1 MTTTIKRLTIQG
13 FKSFRRKASLP
24 FYPGFTA
31 IVGENGA
38 GKSNIFD
45 ALAFVMGRRSRSLRA
60 ERMEQLLHCPP
71 GGEPV
76 PEAEVALVLDNRS
89 GVFDQFLSTP
99 ADELVLSRRIT
110 PASSTYRIQGRVAS
124 AKAVQALLSHASID
138 PDGYHIVE
146 QGMVVDVLERS
157 PKRRREI
164 LAEVAGVA
172 AYEERKAKA
181 IAELGQVKERL
192 NTSRILLAERRRR
205 LAELHREREAALE
218 YQALSEERDRLAA
231 TLRFHR
237 WETLGKA
244 LERAQ
249 AQADRAR
256 EEVAELAAQVDRL
269 DREIEAR
276 ERKLGAQSQVE
287 DEATAELIRKV
298 ERLRGDLSAK
308 EADARA
314 RARELASLRETI
326 QDLQRY
332 VGSRDTPPEPVA
344 ALLELAWPGIH
355 GTLGGLVR
363 PREGLELALETAW
376 GGHRHDLVVESRDLA
391 LKCVRYLKEK
401 GLGRAR
407 FLPLDRLTVPR
418 VSAKAREALR
428 LPGVIGLAIELV
440 EYPPEIEPAVRYVL
454 SDTVVAETLEAV
466 RELQGVRVVTLDGDL
481 LERGGAIVGGAP
493 KARRRGPD
501 LTGKREQL
509 KQLEQELARIRKEI
523 EVLSGELSRAEAAL
537 HEHSRKLAQAK
548 AARSSAESKLLE
560 LRERRKKVYLALE
573 RKRAALSRHE
583 REAAE
588 LSGELSALGEVEEPP
603 GGAVPGTPD
612 VLQARLR
619 QAERRLAELGP
630 VNLRAIEEYDAFL
643 AEFQAFKDRVRT
655 LEREKEE
662 IEHFIGEL
670 EQKKREKF
678 FATLE
683 AVSAELNLLF
693 QRLFGGGEAG
703 LKLAEEGNIDSGLLV
718 YARPPGKEPRL
729 LDALSGGEKT
739 LVAIAFVL
747 ALAAG
752 RPAPFYLLDEVDAA
766 LDRANSERLARLLK
780 EFAREAQVIVISHN
794 EELIRHADR
803 VYGVTMRGG
812 ASEVVAMEL
821 VADGSR

>member
-1 MTTTIKRLTIQG
+1 
-13 FKSFRRKASLP
+13 
-24 FYPGFTA
+24 
-31 IVGENGA
+31 
-38 GKSNIFD
+38 
-45 ALAFVMGRRSRSLRA
+45 
-60 ERMEQLLHCPP
+60 
-71 GGEPV
+71 
-76 PEAEVALVLDNRS
+76 
-89 GVFDQFLSTP
+89 
-99 ADELVLSRRIT
+99 
-110 PASSTYRIQGRVAS
+110 
-124 AKAVQALLSHASID
+124 
-138 PDGYHIVE
+138 VE
-146 QGMVVDVLERS
+146 
-157 PKRRREI
+157 
-164 LAEVAGVA
+164 
-172 AYEERKAKA
+172 
-181 IAELGQVKERL
+181 
-192 NTSRILLAERRRR
+192 
-205 LAELHREREAALE
+205 
-218 YQALSEERDRLAA
+218 
-231 TLRFHR
+231 
-237 WETLGKA
+237 
-244 LERAQ
+244 
-249 AQADRAR
+249 
-256 EEVAELAAQVDRL
+256 ELAAQVDRL

-276 ERKLGAQSQVE
+276 ERKLGGQPQAE

-298 ERLRGDLSAK
+298 ERLRGELSAR
-308 EADARA
+308 EAEARA
-314 RARELASLRETI
+314 RAREISSLRETI
-326 QDLQRY
+326 QELRRY
-332 VGSRDTPPEPVA
+332 LGSRDTPPESVA
-344 ALLELAWPGIH
+344 ALLGLSWPGIH
-355 GTLGGLVR
+355 GTLGQLVQ
-363 PREGLELALETAW
+363 PREGLELALEAAW
-376 GGHRHDLVVESRDLA
+376 GGHRHDLVVDSRDLA

-407 FLPLDRLTVPR
+407 FLPLDRLSVPR

-440 EYPPEIEPAVRYVL
+440 EFPSEIEPAVRYVL
-454 SDTVVAETLEAV
+454 SDTLVAETLEAV

-501 LTGKREQL
+501 LVGKREQL
-509 KQLEQELARIRKEI
+509 KRLEWELSRLRKEI
-523 EVLSGELSRAEAAL
+523 ETLSGELSRAEATL

-560 LRERRKKVYLALE
+560 LRERRKRAYLALE
-573 RKRAALSRHE
+573 RKRAALSRYE

-588 LSGELSALGEVEEPP
+588 LSGELSALGEVEEPL
-603 GGAVPGTPD
+603 GGAIPGTPD

-630 VNLRAIEEYDAFL
+630 VNLRAIEEYEGFL
-643 AEFQAFKDRVRT
+643 AEFQAFKERVRT

-662 IEHFIGEL
+662 IERFIGEL

-683 AVSAELNLLF
+683 AVSAELNRLF

-703 LKLAEEGNIDSGLLV
+703 LELAEEGNIDSGLLV

-739 LVAIAFVL
+739 LVAVAFVL

-821 VADGSR
+821 VADGNR

>member
-1 MTTTIKRLTIQG
+1 MNTAIKRLSVQG
-13 FKSFRRKASLP
+13 FKSFRRKTALP

-60 ERMEQLLHCPP
+60 ERVEQLLHCPP

-76 PEAEVALVLDNRS
+76 PEAEVILTLDNRS
-89 GVFDQFLSTP
+89 GIFDQFLSQP

-110 PASSTYRIQGRVAS
+110 AATSSYRIQGKAAS
-124 AKAVQALLSHASID
+124 AKAVAALLAHAHID

-157 PKRRREI
+157 PRRRREI
-164 LAEVAGVA
+164 LDEVAGVA

-218 YQALSEERDRLAA
+218 YKALSEERDRLAA
-231 TLRFHR
+231 TLRFQR
-237 WETLGKA
+237 WEALSKA
-244 LERAQ
+244 LEKAQ

-256 EEVAELAAQVDRL
+256 EEAEELAALVDRL
-269 DREIEAR
+269 DREIESR
-276 ERKLGAQSQVE
+276 ERKLGDQPLAQ
-287 DEATAELIRKV
+287 DEATAELIRRV
-298 ERLRGDLSAK
+298 ERLRGELSAK
-308 EADARA
+308 EAEARA
-314 RARELASLRETI
+314 LEREIASLKETI
-326 QDLQRY
+326 RDLQRL
-332 VGSRDTPPEPVA
+332 VGSRDSPPEPVA
-344 ALLELAWPGIH
+344 ALLELSWPGIH
-355 GTLGGLVR
+355 GTLGQLVR

-391 LKCVRYLKEK
+391 LRCVRHLKEK

-407 FLPLDRLTVPR
+407 FLPLDRLSVPR
-418 VSAKAREALR
+418 ISSKARDALR
-428 LPGVIGLAIELV
+428 LPGVIGLAVELV
-440 EYPPEIEPAVRYVL
+440 EFPPEIEPAVRYVL
-454 SDTVVAETLEAV
+454 SDTVVAESLEAV

-501 LTGKREQL
+501 VAGKRAR
-509 KQLEQELARIRKEI
+509 LERLQKELARTRE
-523 EVLSGELSRAEAAL
+523 EMERLSGELARAEGAL
-537 HEHSRKLAQAK
+537 HEHSRKVAQAK
-548 AARSSAESKLLE
+548 AARSSAESKLAE
-560 LRERRKKVYLALE
+560 LRERRKKAYLALE
-573 RKRAALSRHE
+573 RKRASLSRYE

-588 LSGELSALGEVEEPP
+588 LRGELSALGEVAEPP
-603 GGAVPGTPD
+603 EGAMPGTPD
-612 VLQARLR
+612 VIQARLR

-630 VNLRAIEEYDAFL
+630 VNLKAIEEYDAFL
-643 AEFQAFKDRVRT
+643 AEFQAFKERVRT

-662 IEHFIGEL
+662 IERFIGEL

-678 FATLE
+678 FSTLE
-683 AVSAELNLLF
+683 TVSAELNRLF

-703 LKLAEEGNIDSGLLV
+703 LKLSEEGNIDSGLLV

-794 EELIRHADR
+794 EELVRHADR
-803 VYGVTMRGG
+803 VYGVTMRDG

-821 VADGSR
+821 VADGKR